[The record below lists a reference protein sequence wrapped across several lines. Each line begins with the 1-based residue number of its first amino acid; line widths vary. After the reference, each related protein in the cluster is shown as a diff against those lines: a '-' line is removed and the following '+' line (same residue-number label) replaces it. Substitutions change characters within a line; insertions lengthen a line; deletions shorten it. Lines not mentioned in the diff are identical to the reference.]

1 MPPGYK
7 TIISVETS
15 PIGAHRTVLAALD
28 GLPADM
34 PGAPKSARAAPRGA
48 RTGTDGRAL
57 APARYLTRGSPGSG
71 RPVRNT
77 REVGPGLGGSPG
89 GRAVEVDWASRG
101 GPRWRNSRVRR
112 VAMVPGPRWRARNRR
127 RRRRWRRHRATG
139 SGVAS
144 RAPIPKKKRPRRDSD
159 VCEAPSH
166 TISWPRTDSVA
177 SRARSRRQDPFDV
190 KICST
195 PSARLSMGGPRFMLS
210 STTGVT
216 PSGKARQESFT

>member
-112 VAMVPGPRWRARNRR
+112 VDMVPGPRWRARGRR

-139 SGVAS
+139 SGVSS
-144 RAPIPKKKRPRRDSD
+144 RAPNPKRNVPGATLTSAMAIGTICVTRALAPRAWTVWISPFSSPRRAEITSSLLPD
-159 VCEAPSH
+159 
-166 TISWPRTDSVA
+166 
-177 SRARSRRQDPFDV
+177 ARSA
-190 KICST
+190 T
-195 PSARLSMGGPRFMLS
+195 N
-210 STTGVT
+210 
-216 PSGKARQESFT
+216 